1 MRRFKFDK
9 PLVESAYPPESKNV
23 LWVDINEST
32 GSIIS
37 IKEFKKGDWVGIV
50 SNQQLSDAGVDVN
63 PNFPE
68 PNEIYYYSESDYPF
82 IDTYVNNGDFISD
95 PELYVLNITNFTHPK
110 WGNINK
116 ITFSKNLPEEFP
128 WYLFCQNDRSND
140 PPIRRIWLPKHTK
153 YIPYTSFLGCMRLT
167 DVYLPEGVVGI
178 GDRAFYNSSAL
189 INKYQNEYSSTMC
202 FPSTLQYLGKEVFVL
217 QQLGNISFPEAVEYI
232 SDNAFSG
239 SLVNSIV
246 IKRNGLVRE
255 GSQFIGNVSRY
266 NFFGDDTIYYNF
278 YVSGTAGAECL
289 LPGTQILVNVDGT
302 TKNIEDLQV
311 GDTVI
316 TYNKGKYV
324 AAELDKV
331 VDVKHNYYIDV
342 TFEDNTKI
350 SISADHAILT
360 EEGWKSYRP
369 FLTETPENIQPF
381 YIGDKVLIN
390 GEYIKIKNIILNSKP
405 DTVMYNIGVKGHNNY
420 IANGVCVYECSG
432 SN

>member
-37 IKEFKKGDWVGIV
+37 IKEFKKGDWVDIV
-50 SNQQLSDAGVDVN
+50 SNQQLADAGVDVN

-68 PNEIYYYSESDYPF
+68 PNEIYYRGELL
-82 IDTYVNNGDFISD
+82 IDTLPVNQENYPQEGVIY
-95 PELYVLNITNFTHPK
+95 PQILNVEEITHPK
-110 WGNINK
+110 WGTLNK
-116 ITFSKNLPEEFP
+116 ITFDNPLPEEFP
-128 WYLFCQNDRSND
+128 WYMFSGMAASVEG
-140 PPIRRIWLPKHTK
+140 IESIWLPKHTK
-153 YIPYTSFLGCMRLT
+153 SIPYAAFYSCSYLENVFLPEGLVSIGEKAFLGCSQYIR
-167 DVYLPEGVVGI
+167 
-178 GDRAFYNSSAL
+178 FN
-189 INKYQNEYSSTMC
+189 YSDGKDCSY
-202 FPSTLQYLGKEVFVL
+202 FPSTLRLISKEALSLAFLGHIRFLGILDPCSSSHAFIDSNILSLNMAGIEGTYSDDGVHVVL
-217 QQLGNISFPEAVEYI
+217 ENQRSSYQNDFFTFLFACMY
-232 SDNAFSG
+232 
-239 SLVNSIV
+239 NSV
-246 IKRNGLVRE
+246 
-255 GSQFIGNVSRY
+255 
-266 NFFGDDTIYYNF
+266 
-278 YVSGTAGAECL
+278 ECL
-289 LPGTQILVNVDGT
+289 LPGTQILVDVDGT

-331 VDVKHNYYIDV
+331 VDIKHNYYVDV
-342 TFEDNTKI
+342 IFEDDTKI

-369 FLTETPENIQPF
+369 FLTETPENVQPF
-381 YIGDKVLIN
+381 YTGDKVLVN
-390 GEYIKIKNIILNSKP
+390 GEYIKIKNIILYSKP